1 MISITRL
8 SRAFN
13 VVRDELR
20 EVGLLDDGV
29 YLDQIELV
37 RSPLPSIWTMG
48 YCFHNGVTWLRLVGY
63 QPGTIYIPINA
74 PVERSSGYTLADVIR
89 HEFGHAWAWLDRKR
103 IDGPWFKRAFGERYG
118 FPDGVPAPEEDF
130 VSEYA
135 MTRPA
140 EDFADTFMTYLRHR
154 RNLSRFKNQPG
165 LYRKLRAIEV
175 LVRDTRKHIQ
185 QRRRR

>member
-103 IDGPWFKRAFGERYG
+103 IDG
-118 FPDGVPAPEEDF
+118 VPAPEEDF